1 MIELDHISTLPPEQ
15 ADKAETKKAL
25 EKLRKELFQ
34 LQNKFYADGRY
45 SMLIVLQGLDTSGK
59 DGTIRHAFSGMNPQG
74 VQVTSFK
81 KPTADELKHD
91 FLWRIYPHFPEKGM
105 IRVFNRSYYED
116 ILVPTVNKGLAGDVL
131 EHRINLI
138 NELEHHL
145 LANNTLILKFYLH
158 LSADEQI
165 ARIEERKTK
174 PHKRWKYAKQDELIP
189 KQWDDYRKVYHTV
202 LNACD
207 HLPWHV
213 IPADKRWYRN
223 YTAAKILTEQLEK
236 LNLEY
241 PNQYEE

>member
-1 MIELDHISTLPPEQ
+1 MVDLNHITTLPPAE
-15 ADKAETKKAL
+15 ADKTETKKEL
-25 EKLRKELFQ
+25 KKLRKELFK

-91 FLWRIYPHFPEKGM
+91 FLWRVYPHFPEKGM

-116 ILVPTVNKGLAGDVL
+116 ILVPATNKSLSEDVL
-131 EHRINLI
+131 QHRTKLI

-158 LSADEQI
+158 ISADEQLK
-165 ARIEERKTK
+165 RIEERKTK
-174 PHKRWKYAKQDELIP
+174 PHKRWKYAKEDELIP
-189 KQWDDYRKVYHTV
+189 KKWDDYRRVYHTI

-207 HLPWHV
+207 HLPWHI

-223 YTAAKILTEQLEK
+223 YTVAKILTEQLEK

-241 PNQYEE
+241 PNT

>member
-1 MIELDHISTLPPEQ
+1 MVELEHISTLPPED

-25 EKLRKELFQ
+25 KKLRKELFQ

-81 KPTADELKHD
+81 KPTIDELKHD
-91 FLWRIYPHFPEKGM
+91 FLWRVYPHFPQKGM

-116 ILVPTVNKGLAGDVL
+116 ILVPATNKSLSEDVL
-131 EHRINLI
+131 QHRINLI

-145 LANNTLILKFYLH
+145 LANDTLILKFYLH
-158 LSADEQI
+158 LSANEHVK
-165 ARIEERKTK
+165 RIEERKTK
-174 PHKRWKYAKQDELIP
+174 PHKRWKYAKEDELIP
-189 KQWDDYRKVYHTV
+189 KKWDDYRKTYHTI

-207 HLPWHV
+207 HLPWHI
-213 IPADKRWYRN
+213 IPADKRWFRN
-223 YTAAKILTEQLEK
+223 YTAAKILAEQLEK
-236 LNLEY
+236 LNLKY
-241 PNQYEE
+241 PNK

>member
-1 MIELDHISTLPPEQ
+1 MIELDHISTLPPKE
-15 ADKAETKKAL
+15 AVKMETKEELK
-25 EKLRKELFQ
+25 KLRKGLFQ

-81 KPTADELKHD
+81 KPTTDELKHD

-105 IRVFNRSYYED
+105 IKVFNRSYYED
-116 ILVPTVNKGLAGDVL
+116 ILVPTINKNLSGDVL
-131 EHRINLI
+131 AHRINLI

-145 LANNTLILKFYLH
+145 QSNNTLILKFYLH

-165 ARIEERKTK
+165 ERIEERKTK
-174 PHKRWKYAKQDELIP
+174 PHKRWKYAKEDELIP
-189 KQWDDYRKVYHTV
+189 QQWDDFREAYDSI
-202 LNACD
+202 LNTCD
-207 HLPWHV
+207 QLPWHI

>member
-1 MIELDHISTLPPEQ
+1 MPPKE

-25 EKLRKELFQ
+25 KKLRKDLFQ

-116 ILVPTVNKGLAGDVL
+116 ILVPTVNKSLSENVL
-131 EHRINLI
+131 QHRINLI

-145 LANNTLILKFYLH
+145 LANGTLILKFYLH
-158 LSADEQI
+158 ISADEQI
-165 ARIEERKTK
+165 KRIEERKTK
-174 PHKRWKYAKQDELIP
+174 PHKQWKYAKEDELIP
-189 KQWDDYRKVYHTV
+189 KQWDDYKKAYQTI
-202 LNACD
+202 LNGCD
-207 HLPWHV
+207 HLPWYF
-213 IPADKRWYRN
+213 IPADKRWFRN
-223 YTAAKILTEQLEK
+223 YTAARILTEHLEK

-241 PNQYEE
+241 PNQ

>member
-1 MIELDHISTLPPEQ
+1 MVDLNHITTLPPAE
-15 ADKAETKKAL
+15 ADKMETKKAL
-25 EKLRKELFQ
+25 KKLRKELFK

-45 SMLIVLQGLDTSGK
+45 SMLIILQGLDTSGK

-81 KPTADELKHD
+81 KPTTDELKHD

-105 IRVFNRSYYED
+105 IKVFNRSYYED
-116 ILVPTVNKGLAGDVL
+116 ILVPATNKSLSEDVL

-158 LSADEQI
+158 ISADEQVK
-165 ARIEERKTK
+165 RIEDRKTK
-174 PHKRWKYAKQDELIP
+174 PHKRWKYAKEDELIP
-189 KQWDDYRKVYHTV
+189 NQWDDYREVYHTI
-202 LNACD
+202 LNTCD
-207 HLPWHV
+207 HLPWHI

-223 YTAAKILTEQLEK
+223 YTAAKILADQLEK

-241 PNQYEE
+241 PNI

>member
-1 MIELDHISTLPPEQ
+1 MVDLNHITTLPPAE
-15 ADKAETKKAL
+15 ADKMETKKAL
-25 EKLRKELFQ
+25 KKLRKELFK

-45 SMLIVLQGLDTSGK
+45 SMLIILQGLDTSGK
-59 DGTIRHAFSGMNPQG
+59 NGTIRHAFSGMNPQG

-105 IRVFNRSYYED
+105 IKVFNRSYYED
-116 ILVPTVNKGLAGDVL
+116 ILVPATNKSLSEDVL

-158 LSADEQI
+158 ISADEQVK
-165 ARIEERKTK
+165 RIEDRKTK
-174 PHKRWKYAKQDELIP
+174 PHKRWKYAKEDELVP
-189 KQWDDYRKVYHTV
+189 NQWDDYREVYHNI
-202 LNACD
+202 LNTCD
-207 HLPWHV
+207 HLPWHI

-223 YTAAKILTEQLEK
+223 YTAAKILADQLEK

-241 PNQYEE
+241 PNI